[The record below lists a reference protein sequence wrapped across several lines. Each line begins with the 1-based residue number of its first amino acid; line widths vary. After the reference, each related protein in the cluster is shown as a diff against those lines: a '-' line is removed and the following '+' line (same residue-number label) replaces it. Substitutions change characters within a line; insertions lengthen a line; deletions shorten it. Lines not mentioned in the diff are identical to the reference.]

1 MTGPMGPMGLAGAI
15 GPTGWTGA
23 MGSTG
28 LTGLTVVVSE
38 TVVVPATVVSGT
50 VVFEAVRHIRVALVH
65 PDTGAPVVDEHLRV
79 GLPARGPWPL
89 LADVLLSDCEGA
101 RSATEPCTARS
112 HLAESAECHPGAL
125 VVGVRLG
132 SVCRLRVG
140 PGGTELTLRAPRS
153 VPAPPWGVWASLA
166 HTWLVAGLPWAEL
179 ASATVRLLPP
189 RSCQP
194 PGGSSDR
201 SSNRLSDCTFDRASD
216 CTPDRSSDRSSDRIS
231 KRTSECAYGCSSDR
245 ASGGGCSSSRP
256 SAARTVRALPD
267 SDRPAAE

>member
-1 MTGPMGPMGLAGAI
+1 MRLTR
-15 GPTGWTGA
+15 
-23 MGSTG
+23 

-38 TVVVPATVVSGT
+38 TVVVPATVSGTVVSGT

-79 GLPARGPWPL
+79 GLPAPGPWPL
-89 LADVLLSDCEGA
+89 LADVLLSDGEGA
-101 RSATEPCTARS
+101 RGVTEPRTVRS
-112 HLAESAECHPGAL
+112 RLAESAECHPGAL

-140 PGGTELTLRAPRS
+140 PGGTELTLRAPRAVS
-153 VPAPPWGVWASLA
+153 APPWGVWASLA

-189 RSCQP
+189 RSCQS
-194 PGGSSDR
+194 PGDSSVRSSD
-201 SSNRLSDCTFDRASD
+201 RLSDCSSDCLSDRASD
-216 CTPDRSSDRSSDRIS
+216 CSSDRTSDR
-231 KRTSECAYGCSSDR
+231 TSGCAYGCSSDR
-245 ASGGGCSSSRP
+245 APGGGCSSSRP
-256 SAARTVRALPD
+256 SAARTVCALPD